1 MADIKQIME
10 MLKKIMATLDEIYHA
25 IFDNKDN
32 NNNK

>member
-10 MLKKIMATLDEIYHA
+10 MLKKILAMLDEIYHS
-25 IFDNKDN
+25 IFDN